1 MPEGTWNCPQCGQG
15 YSLDEP
21 ACPVCRITREN
32 RHVIGKVTQIRT
44 PKPPPEK
51 VEVAF
56 PVFIKEARF
65 NLPLDKGAVWSS
77 GSVAAIAAGFFLLS
91 EKDGLNATIL
101 TTEAPPP
108 AGPVGPTSI
117 FIPRDVVSRIVHHKL
132 TGEFIEIQ
140 GKQKIPLR
148 LPAAGWAD
156 LDVICD
162 ALGIPA
168 S

>member
-1 MPEGTWNCPQCGQG
+1 MPEGTWNCPQCGQP
-15 YSLDEP
+15 YSLDQP
-21 ACPVCRITREN
+21 ACTVCRGTREN
-32 RHVIGKVTQIRT
+32 RDVIGRATKIRA
-44 PKPPPEK
+44 PKPPPER
-51 VEVAF
+51 VEVVF

-77 GSVAAIAAGFFLLS
+77 GTLGAVAAGLFLLS
-91 EKDGLNATIL
+91 DRDGVDAAALA
-101 TTEAPPP
+101 AAPPPP
-108 AGPVGPTSI
+108 AGPVAATSI
-117 FIPRDVVSRIVHHKL
+117 FVPRAVISRIVHHKL

-148 LPAAGWAD
+148 LPPAGWQD

-162 ALGIPA
+162 QLGIPR